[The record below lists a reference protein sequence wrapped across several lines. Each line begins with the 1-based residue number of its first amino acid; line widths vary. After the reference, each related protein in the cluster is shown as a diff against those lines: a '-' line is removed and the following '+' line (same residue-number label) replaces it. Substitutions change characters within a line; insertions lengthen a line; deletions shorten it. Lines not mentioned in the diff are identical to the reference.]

1 MLKIRSLIPSGLLII
16 CVVLA
21 SFSWSPLPSQAQS
34 AESTAPSLSLV
45 ARGTGATLL
54 NATDGTAVISVG
66 PGTRL
71 TATERST
78 DGAWFLV
85 TTSTGEQ
92 GWVASSNVLAF
103 NVDVLPTRQIRIT
116 SVATPE
122 PTQATAEA
130 EPVEDEPAADE
141 DAEPAEAQTNDDDA
155 AATATPVSQSQSVTN
170 TLVVTVTTTTGN
182 LNVRSGPGTGYGII
196 GKARNG
202 QALTAQ
208 GRNAN
213 SSWLQVQLPNSATL
227 GWVSAS
233 YVNAGGSA
241 EGLAVVT
248 VPQQPAAPPPTAP
261 TANAPSESAAPADP
275 APTVALSNRQSTG
288 PTGLSGKLV
297 VHTGDGGLFYIY
309 HLATGELRPLTHGFD
324 PAISPD
330 GQWVAFTR
338 GGGDHGLYVINV
350 DGSGERRV
358 FGEREGFWSPKWSP
372 DGQRIVF
379 VRWDISVKCKD
390 YSSRMRR
397 YNCQSDKPGDGDL
410 PYMMEVRPRLAS
422 VDLNGENYLDLATLD
437 TASAPDWNEAGV
449 VYASDGG
456 IQITTLTSQEPS
468 QLVHFDVYQ
477 QYYHDPDWQPGGGR
491 IVLQQRRPSHW
502 EIFAVNPDGS
512 DYGPLTR
519 PATVLVDSLPSNVAP
534 AWSPDGRHIVF
545 LSNRTEQNSAGDWR
559 VWVMDADGS
568 NQRPLPI
575 DLPIS
580 YNFVEE
586 QMLDWGR

>member
-1 MLKIRSLIPSGLLII
+1 MLKTRSLITGGLVGTCLL
-16 CVVLA
+16 LA
-21 SFSWSPLPSQAQS
+21 TFSWSALPGHAQG
-34 AESTAPSLSLV
+34 AEPTTPALSLV
-45 ARGTGATLL
+45 ARGTGTVLL
-54 NATDGTAVISVG
+54 NASDGAPIISVG
-66 PGTRL
+66 AGTRL
-71 TATERST
+71 TATERSA

-92 GWVASSNVLAF
+92 GWVARDDVLAF
-103 NVDVLPTRQIRIT
+103 NVDVLPTTQITI
-116 SVATPE
+116 VLAATPE
-122 PTQATAEA
+122 PTQAAPEDAPPAEA
-130 EPVEDEPAADE
+130 EE
-141 DAEPAEAQTNDDDA
+141 AEAATSDGDDA
-155 AATATPVSQSQSVTN
+155 TAAPTNASQSVTQ
-170 TLVVTVTTTTGN
+170 TISVTVTATTRN
-182 LNVRSGPGTGYGII
+182 LNVRNGPGTGYRII
-196 GKARNG
+196 GKAAAG
-202 QALTAQ
+202 ETLTAQ
-208 GRNAN
+208 GRNAAG
-213 SSWLQVQLPNSATL
+213 SWVQIQLEETS
-227 GWVSAS
+227 GWVSAA
-233 YVNAGGSA
+233 YVEAS
-241 EGLAVVT
+241 ESLDELAVVA
-248 VPQQPAAPPPTAP
+248 VAEPPAAPTTASAAVNNTAP
-261 TANAPSESAAPADP
+261 SPAPA
-275 APTVALSNRQSTG
+275 ANRSTG

-297 VHTGDGGLFYIY
+297 VHTGAGGLFHIY
-309 HLATGELRPLTHGFD
+309 HLATGELRALTHGFD
-324 PAISPD
+324 PALSPD

-358 FGEREGFWSPKWSP
+358 FGERDGFWAPKWSP

-437 TASAPDWNEAGV
+437 TASAPDWNEAGI

-519 PATVLVDSLPSNVAP
+519 PATVLVDALPSNVAP
-534 AWSPDGRHIVF
+534 AWSPDGQHIVF
-545 LSNRTEQNSAGDWR
+545 LSNRTAENAAGDWR
-559 VWVMDADGS
+559 VWVMSADGS

-575 DLPIS
+575 DLPFEYS
-580 YNFVEE
+580 FVEE
-586 QMLDWGR
+586 QMLDWGP